1 MNKWATITGSSNGIG
16 AALADIFA
24 RNGYSIILHGRNE
37 NDLSFMYGK
46 VTSYGADALIV
57 NGEIKDP
64 KTLQTLIEKS
74 REKNVELFVN
84 NVGYRCPGVSLEEL
98 TDEQI
103 NGMFEVNC
111 TIPIKL
117 TKDIYKYLTQKG
129 RGCIM
134 YMNSIRGLE
143 PKGQRTIYA
152 ASRFAI
158 RGFIESFRLEAREKN
173 VHVMG
178 IYPTRVLTK
187 PEFDYGWPVSE
198 VADKIYKAYLD
209 GIDDLILDD
218 RSIKNRPGEYPIED
232 ARVHLL
238 NP

>member
-1 MNKWATITGSSNGIG
+1 MDKWAAITGSSNGIG
-16 AALADIFA
+16 AAIADVFA

-37 NDLSFMYGK
+37 NDLSSMHGK
-46 VTSYGADALIV
+46 INSYGADSLIV
-57 NGEIKDP
+57 NGDIRIP
-64 KTLQTLIEKS
+64 GTLQTLIEKS

-84 NVGYRCPGVSLEEL
+84 NIGYRCPGVSLEEL

-103 NGMFEVNC
+103 DGMFGVNC
-111 TIPIKL
+111 VITTKL
-117 TKDIYKYLTQKG
+117 SREIYKHFIHKG
-129 RGCIM
+129 GGCIM

-158 RGFIESFRLEAREKN
+158 RGFIESLRLEAREKN
-173 VHVMG
+173 VRVMG

-198 VADKIYKAYLD
+198 VADKIYKAYVE
-209 GIDDLILDD
+209 GVNDLILDD
-218 RSIKNRPGEYPIED
+218 RSVQYRTDSYPIKD
-232 ARVHLL
+232 AKVHLL